1 MINWNIIKLDKNH
14 YKIIDVHTNNYIE
27 ITLST
32 DLSNNPELLFNDTR
46 DISDDNVIFCPNAY
60 PTPNNDQPI
69 IGEAYLYENRKCIE
83 KSLVIAN
90 IVNTD
95 IPDKAKTYIELLYT

>member
-1 MINWNIIKLDKNH
+1 MIGWDIIKLNKNH

-27 ITLST
+27 ITVST
-32 DLSNNPELLFNDTR
+32 DLANNPELLLTDTR
-46 DISDDNVIFCPNAY
+46 DMSDDNVIFYPNVY
-60 PTPNNDQPI
+60 PTPINDQPI
-69 IGEAYLYENRKCIE
+69 IGEAYLYENRKCIK

-95 IPDKAKTYIELLYT
+95 IPDKAKTCIELLYA